1 MNGNLAYQE
10 ERREEL
16 IGGKV
21 MMMSPRPAFNHNRV
35 AENIDFIF
43 RLYLNG
49 KTCIPLGDGY
59 DLYLDEN
66 NRFVPDF
73 MVVCEQSKI
82 QWDGVHGAPD
92 LVVEVLSPSTTVN
105 DRQLKREA
113 YEKHGVREYWIV
125 NPSDK
130 LIEQYLLKNG
140 HLVLS
145 MAYIL
150 YPDYMLET
158 MTKEDQDK
166 AVTSFKCSLF
176 DDLEISLADVFKGLL
191 PQEGKARGLTKEE

>member
-21 MMMSPRPAFNHNRV
+21 VMMSPRPAFNHNRV

-43 RLYLNG
+43 RLYLRG
-49 KTCIPLGDGY
+49 KTCTPLGDGY

-73 MVVCEQSKI
+73 MVVCDPKKI

-130 LIEQYLLKNG
+130 VIEQYLLKNG
-140 HLVLS
+140 RLVLS
-145 MAYIL
+145 TAYIL
-150 YPDYMLET
+150 YPDYMLKA

-191 PQEGKARGLTKEE
+191 PQEGKA